1 MRLCRVS
8 EEKETF
14 GERLRRLRKKAGL
27 TQEELSEILNI
38 SIRTFQ
44 RWEWGENLPRM
55 NEIKS
60 LASALKVPEN
70 ELLNEPQQEHWVL
83 HIKVAENDEEEYI
96 DMTKNL
102 PRTLQVL
109 CTPKGVYLKF
119 LSNWKGF
126 YDDEDFDKIIQQLK
140 DSKEDLQ
147 RIGRSF
153 KENPQSDS

>member
-1 MRLCRVS
+1 MS

-102 PRTLQVL
+102 PRKLQVL